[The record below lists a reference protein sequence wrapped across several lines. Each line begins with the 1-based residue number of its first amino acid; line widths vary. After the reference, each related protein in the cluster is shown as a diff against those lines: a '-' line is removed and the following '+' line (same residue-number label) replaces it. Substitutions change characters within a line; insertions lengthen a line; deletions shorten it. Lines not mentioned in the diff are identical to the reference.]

1 MYLIEIL
8 HQTTTTPVASG
19 DFSSCILSKFYIKPQ
34 HFDFEK
40 RINYVVSYRNSTSNH
55 NYTGEA
61 SKAYLV
67 VSYRN
72 STSNH
77 NSAIANV
84 SAAAVVSYRNS
95 TSNHNIEKY
104 NGITIELYLIEILHQ
119 TTTWLLSRWH
129 PEGCILSKFYIKPQL
144 MEVSSFP
151 SARCILSKFYIKP
164 QQGSS
169 PGTARA
175 VVSYR
180 NSTSNHNVAAHSLI
194 CLMLYLIE
202 ILHQTTTCIRW
213 GSILLSCILSKF
225 YIKPQLG
232 WFSDRPW
239 RRCILSKFYIKP
251 QLRLERELAHCV
263 VSYRNSTSNHNSALS
278 ANLPIALYLI
288 EILHQTTTHRDTS
301 VLALLL
307 YLIEILHQTTTPFQP
322 CRQAPCCILSK
333 FYIKPQLQSRSTCAN
348 MVVSYRNSTSNHN
361 NALCIEMK
369 TTVVSYRNST
379 SNHNSTC
386 SILEAK
392 NVVSYRN
399 STSNHNTWLFGNK
412 DSLLYLIEILHQTT
426 TAHSP

>member
-1 MYLIEIL
+1 MR
-8 HQTTTTPVASG
+8 
-19 DFSSCILSKFYIKPQ
+19 SCSDWTSK
-34 HFDFEK
+34 
-40 RINYVVSYRNSTSNH
+40 
-55 NYTGEA
+55 
-61 SKAYLV
+61 
-67 VSYRN
+67 
-72 STSNH
+72 
-77 NSAIANV
+77 
-84 SAAAVVSYRNS
+84 VVSYRNS

-251 QLRLERELAHCV
+251 QLRRKVFAAFKV
-263 VSYRNSTSNHNSALS
+263 VSYRNSTSNHNYSFAWPM
-278 ANLPIALYLI
+278 ANKVVSYRNSTSNHNLKLPRKSSPRLYLI
-288 EILHQTTTHRDTS
+288 EILHQTTTVGPHID
-301 VLALLL
+301 
-307 YLIEILHQTTTPFQP
+307 
-322 CRQAPCCILSK
+322 
-333 FYIKPQLQSRSTCAN
+333 
-348 MVVSYRNSTSNHN
+348 
-361 NALCIEMK
+361 
-369 TTVVSYRNST
+369 
-379 SNHNSTC
+379 
-386 SILEAK
+386 
-392 NVVSYRN
+392 
-399 STSNHNTWLFGNK
+399 W
-412 DSLLYLIEILHQTT
+412 
-426 TAHSP
+426 